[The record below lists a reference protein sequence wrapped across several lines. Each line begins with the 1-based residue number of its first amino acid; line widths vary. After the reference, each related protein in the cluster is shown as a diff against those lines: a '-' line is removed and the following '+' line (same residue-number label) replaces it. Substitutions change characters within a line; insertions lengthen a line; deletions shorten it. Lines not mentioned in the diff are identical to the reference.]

1 MCGYRVTFDSA
12 GSWRFGNDFTKN
24 VVIFGVDNSSVS
36 YADNYKNNFLVLDEG
51 PTYGVNGNFG
61 SAENKFNINLSKA
74 NTKLSLRLHYNA
86 DNSYLFI
93 NGK

>member
-12 GSWRFGNDFTKN
+12 GSWSFGNDFTKN
-24 VVIFGVDNSSVS
+24 VVIFGVDNNSVS
-36 YADNYKNNFLVLDEG
+36 YADNCKNNFLVLDED

-74 NTKLSLRLHYNA
+74 NTKLSLRLHYNV

-93 NGK
+93 YGK